1 MTFYDAPQYI
11 ILGADG
17 DNADGDDA
25 VREGFEAA
33 TDAGGRGRT
42 PRGAKSKVV
51 SSSLSQLRASLH
63 PLLELISL

>member
-1 MTFYDAPQYI
+1 MNFYDAPQYI

-25 VREGFEAA
+25 VREGFEGA
-33 TDAGGRGRT
+33 TDGRGRT

-51 SSSLSQLRASLH
+51 SSSLSQLRPPSI